1 MAGAQLN
8 RGVTKGQG
16 RIVRG
21 QAEAVRPESRAKG
34 KNNKHNRKVGKAKR
48 STGQR
53 GNVKWGTL
61 RVIAA
66 RDVPDRGLEL
76 WNILAFLILG
86 LSTPLAPEQRAT
98 GRSRRPFLIS
108 VHELPGA
115 E

>member
-1 MAGAQLN
+1 MKQ
-8 RGVTKGQG
+8 
-16 RIVRG
+16 
-21 QAEAVRPESRAKG
+21 
-34 KNNKHNRKVGKAKR
+34 
-48 STGQR
+48 
-53 GNVKWGTL
+53 GTL
-61 RVIAA
+61 HVITT
-66 RDVPDRGLEL
+66 RDVLDHSLDL